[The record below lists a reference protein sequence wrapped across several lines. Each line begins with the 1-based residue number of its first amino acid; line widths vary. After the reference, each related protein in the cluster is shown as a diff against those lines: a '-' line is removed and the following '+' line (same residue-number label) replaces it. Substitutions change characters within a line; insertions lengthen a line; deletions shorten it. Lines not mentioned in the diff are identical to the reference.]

1 MLNYGIIILVT
12 IGFSVLDIIT
22 GYIGAVIKGEVSSSK
37 MRSGLLK
44 KALIVVVIAM
54 CALLQFAQG
63 YIDLGVNIPI
73 LTVSC
78 AVIIWMEVTSI
89 LENVNVLLDGKV
101 SDLIKKILPHK
112 DVLTGQDEKE
122 KEDDK

>member
-12 IGFSVLDIIT
+12 LGFCLLDIAT
-22 GYIGAVIKGEVSSSK
+22 GYIGAVINNTVSSSK

-44 KALIVVVIAM
+44 KVLIVIVIAM

-63 YIDLGVNIPI
+63 YVDLGVDIPI

-78 AVIIWMEVTSI
+78 VVIIWMEVTSI
-89 LENVNVLLDGKV
+89 LENVNVLLDGKL
-101 SDLIKKILPHK
+101 SELIKKILPK
-112 DVLTGQDEKE
+112 KGDDEDKE
-122 KEDDK
+122 